1 VIVPGDAKHGVTNSR
16 SPSWHLLA
24 SYEARIRTPIA
35 GLYLCGRTAEPVNAL
50 CGRAGRIA
58 AGLVFM
64 GHHQAGSA
72 L

>member
-1 VIVPGDAKHGVTNSR
+1 MSLFA
-16 SPSWHLLA
+16 SPAARLLA

-35 GLYLCGRTAEPVNAL
+35 GLYLCGRAAEPVNAM

-64 GHHQAGSA
+64 GVRQSMAS
-72 L
+72 